1 MDAMIK
7 DVKKIHTLL
16 LNDNVM
22 HNVNFNNF
30 INSLVSY
37 YDIKA
42 KLLDII
48 AIKNQKIK
56 LLKQELHAMK

>member
-7 DVKKIHTLL
+7 DVKEIYTLL

-56 LLKQELHAMK
+56 LLKHELHAMK